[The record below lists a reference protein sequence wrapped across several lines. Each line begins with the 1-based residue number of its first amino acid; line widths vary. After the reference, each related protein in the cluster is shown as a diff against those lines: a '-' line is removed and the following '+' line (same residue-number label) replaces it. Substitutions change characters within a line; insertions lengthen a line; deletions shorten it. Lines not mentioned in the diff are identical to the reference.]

1 MNNAPRQ
8 ESKAVHERGKK
19 SIVCSPARFPYSIA
33 MDQRVVVFGTME
45 RQMLLFCPKI
55 PSKKQQFSNLVY
67 KRYQTMLKSVVVN
80 VLTNE

>member
-1 MNNAPRQ
+1 MNNALRQ
-8 ESKAVHERGKK
+8 ESKAVHEREKK
-19 SIVCSPARFPYSIA
+19 RIVSSPARVPYSIV

-67 KRYQTMLKSVVVN
+67 KRYQTMLKSVAVN